1 VGELVSANY
10 FGQIQERCRE
20 FGLPSGGH
28 LLMEEGLVA
37 HVPFYGD
44 FFRCARRLDAPGIDC
59 LTSVPSEVPWYIA
72 RMLASAAELDGRRIV
87 MSETSDHGQVWRPL
101 GDLRPKRVVTEAEIR
116 GTCNRLIVSGVN
128 AITSYYSFG
137 ELGDEALRRLNEWVG
152 RCCTSL
158 AGGHQVAEVALL
170 YPVESIWPK
179 FHPARHWANDS
190 PGATAIENTWH
201 SAMDNLFAAQQDFTV
216 IDSRTLAEAKVD
228 GGALVHGQL
237 RWHVLVLPGVDTLPQ
252 AAWENLARFVRHG
265 GVVIALGALPMN
277 SETEFPSPTVESL
290 ARNVF
295 GAVTTGYS
303 VKSDKAGGGG
313 IFLPAGTEG
322 LLPTLLDGVL
332 ERNVTV
338 HAARSPVRATHRRID
353 GREVYF
359 LVNDSSKA
367 WQGEVSLSVTGAGER
382 WDPAAT
388 AVAQTNLGPRV
399 SLKLEPYG
407 AALLRYPSAQL
418 AQTRKLKSDALP
430 HLSQHPVPDVKP
442 IMIQGEFVRAE
453 LTRDTACSKPG
464 SPAWRASAVLTR
476 SQVDTFM
483 FLRFSFPEPID
494 LSDAKYLV
502 LDTWVP
508 EGQQTGNQLL
518 AIVQEKGGGDFLA
531 ATGRSLGRPGH
542 QRVFVPLSGLQLAG
556 WSKDDDGE
564 LDLKRVSEIRIGW
577 GGYLGTEG
585 ERLEFSA
592 ALPQIGSTSGPG
604 PAMSR
609 GQ

>member
-1 VGELVSANY
+1 
-10 FGQIQERCRE
+10 
-20 FGLPSGGH
+20 
-28 LLMEEGLVA
+28 M
-37 HVPFYGD
+37 
-44 FFRCARRLDAPGIDC
+44 
-59 LTSVPSEVPWYIA
+59 
-72 RMLASAAELDGRRIV
+72 
-87 MSETSDHGQVWRPL
+87 
-101 GDLRPKRVVTEAEIR
+101 
-116 GTCNRLIVSGVN
+116 
-128 AITSYYSFG
+128 
-137 ELGDEALRRLNEWVG
+137 
-152 RCCTSL
+152 
-158 AGGHQVAEVALL
+158 
-170 YPVESIWPK
+170 
-179 FHPARHWANDS
+179 
-190 PGATAIENTWH
+190 
-201 SAMDNLFAAQQDFTV
+201 

-303 VKSDKAGGGG
+303 VKSYKAGGGG

-382 WDPAAT
+382 WDLAAT

-407 AALLRYPSAQL
+407 AALLRYPSARLSQR
-418 AQTRKLKSDALP
+418 RKPKSNALP

-453 LTRDTACSKPG
+453 LTPDTTRSKPG
-464 SPAWRASAVLTR
+464 SPAWRASVVLTR

-483 FLRFSFPEPID
+483 FLRFNFPEPID
-494 LSDAKYLV
+494 LSDAQFLV

-508 EGQQTGNQLL
+508 DGQQTGNQLL
-518 AIVQEKGGGDFLA
+518 VIVQEKGGGDFLA

-556 WSKDDDGE
+556 WSKDEDGE

-592 ALPQIGSTSGPG
+592 ALPQTGSTSGPG

-609 GQ
+609 GR

>member
-1 VGELVSANY
+1 
-10 FGQIQERCRE
+10 
-20 FGLPSGGH
+20 
-28 LLMEEGLVA
+28 
-37 HVPFYGD
+37 
-44 FFRCARRLDAPGIDC
+44 
-59 LTSVPSEVPWYIA
+59 
-72 RMLASAAELDGRRIV
+72 
-87 MSETSDHGQVWRPL
+87 
-101 GDLRPKRVVTEAEIR
+101 
-116 GTCNRLIVSGVN
+116 
-128 AITSYYSFG
+128 
-137 ELGDEALRRLNEWVG
+137 
-152 RCCTSL
+152 
-158 AGGHQVAEVALL
+158 
-170 YPVESIWPK
+170 
-179 FHPARHWANDS
+179 
-190 PGATAIENTWH
+190 
-201 SAMDNLFAAQQDFTV
+201 
-216 IDSRTLAEAKVD
+216 
-228 GGALVHGQL
+228 
-237 RWHVLVLPGVDTLPQ
+237 
-252 AAWENLARFVRHG
+252 
-265 GVVIALGALPMN
+265 MN

-332 ERNVTV
+332 ERDVTV

-407 AALLRYPSAQL
+407 AALLRYPSARLSQR
-418 AQTRKLKSDALP
+418 RKPKSNALP

-453 LTRDTACSKPG
+453 LTPDTTRSKPG
-464 SPAWRASAVLTR
+464 SPAWRASVVLTR

-483 FLRFSFPEPID
+483 FLRFNFPEPID
-494 LSDAKYLV
+494 LSDAQFLV

-508 EGQQTGNQLL
+508 DGQQTGNQLL
-518 AIVQEKGGGDFLA
+518 VIVQEKGGGDFLA

-556 WSKDDDGE
+556 WSKDEDGE

-592 ALPQIGSTSGPG
+592 ALPQTGSTSGPG

-609 GQ
+609 GR